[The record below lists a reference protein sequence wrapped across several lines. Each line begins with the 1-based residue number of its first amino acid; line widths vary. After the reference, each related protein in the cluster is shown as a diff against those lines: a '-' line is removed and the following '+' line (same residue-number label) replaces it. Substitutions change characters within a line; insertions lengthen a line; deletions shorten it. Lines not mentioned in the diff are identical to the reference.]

1 MLSFSFHVLQDK
13 QTTTNSSYHWSFQE
27 KQDQTPSHT
36 KQAQLKK
43 KDNPNKC
50 KSFQALSLGQGSG
63 EMTERLSFLQLIFL
77 YLSPKLHAAPSAAK
91 GN

>member
-1 MLSFSFHVLQDK
+1 MPL
-13 QTTTNSSYHWSFQE
+13 
-27 KQDQTPSHT
+27 HT

-43 KDNPNKC
+43 KKKNQNNPNKC
-50 KSFQALSLGQGSG
+50 KSFQTLSLGQGSG

-77 YLSPKLHAAPSAAK
+77 YLSPKLHAAQSAAN